1 MAKRGFEN
9 SEEGYM
15 VEKGCSLT
23 LRPDELARP
32 CAMYQKIIALMM
44 IAMTVRMRSTYKRIS
59 HSSNPFGGANVHRR
73 AACE

>member
-1 MAKRGFEN
+1 VAKRGFEN

-32 CAMYQKIIALMM
+32 CAMYQKIIANDDDSYDSEDAL
-44 IAMTVRMRSTYKRIS
+44 YLQKD
-59 HSSNPFGGANVHRR
+59 
-73 AACE
+73 

>member
-1 MAKRGFEN
+1 VAKRGFEN

-32 CAMYQKIIALMM
+32 CVMYQKI
-44 IAMTVRMRSTYKRIS
+44 T
-59 HSSNPFGGANVHRR
+59 ANDDNSYASEDVLYLRKD
-73 AACE
+73 

>member
-32 CAMYQKIIALMM
+32 CVMYQKITANDDNSYASEDALYL
-44 IAMTVRMRSTYKRIS
+44 RKD
-59 HSSNPFGGANVHRR
+59 
-73 AACE
+73 

>member
-32 CAMYQKIIALMM
+32 CVMYQTI
-44 IAMTVRMRSTYKRIS
+44 T
-59 HSSNPFGGANVHRR
+59 ANDDNSYASEDVLYLRKD
-73 AACE
+73 

>member
-32 CAMYQKIIALMM
+32 CAIYQKITADDDSYDSEDAL
-44 IAMTVRMRSTYKRIS
+44 YLQKD
-59 HSSNPFGGANVHRR
+59 
-73 AACE
+73 